1 MITDHDEV
9 YATLTFNWNSGEG
22 NVFINA
28 DLFMKDQVTRI
39 DMLQDWIA
47 SLSTILEL
55 MQTKAI
61 TQKKEKDND

>member
-1 MITDHDEV
+1 MIKDEDYV

-39 DMLQDWIA
+39 DMLQDWVA
-47 SLSTILEL
+47 SLSAILDL
-55 MQTKAI
+55 MQTQAI
-61 TQKKEKDND
+61 QAKEIK